1 MPPNKTGLRPHLSDK
16 GPQTNWEVPKAK
28 SSAVSV
34 SWACTMLAPK
44 PWVKAGKAGKY
55 KSVVMGCKPSSNASK
70 ITVIN

>member
-1 MPPNKTGLRPHLSDK
+1 
-16 GPQTNWEVPKAK
+16 
-28 SSAVSV
+28 
-34 SWACTMLAPK
+34 MLAPK